1 MNSSANR
8 AEFARQLYNFRHM
21 LESEEPDY
29 TSRAIIQQLKNR
41 IEQYNRQHP
50 MNSYHTD
57 TQKDSGSAGVVD
69 ATDCA
74 GLGAHGYEV
83 EPQAEV
89 DEKGNVMMKF
99 SNCANPFL
107 LMRCADA

>member
-1 MNSSANR
+1 
-8 AEFARQLYNFRHM
+8 
-21 LESEEPDY
+21 
-29 TSRAIIQQLKNR
+29 
-41 IEQYNRQHP
+41 

-74 GLGAHGYEV
+74 ELGAHGYEV

-89 DEKGNVMMKF
+89 DEK
-99 SNCANPFL
+99 
-107 LMRCADA
+107 